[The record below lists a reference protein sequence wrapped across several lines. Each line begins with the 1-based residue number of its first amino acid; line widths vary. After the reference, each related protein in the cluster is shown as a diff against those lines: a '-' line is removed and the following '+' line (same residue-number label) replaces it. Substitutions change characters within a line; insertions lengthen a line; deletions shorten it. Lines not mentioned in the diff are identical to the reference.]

1 VHSCAKYITFRP
13 SLYIVMWDT
22 AVLTEL
28 EKVVEILKE
37 RGGRATV
44 REVAA
49 ELYRRGYSP
58 RMASNAFYYLA
69 IKGVVRR
76 AGKGVYEL
84 AGGVE
89 AR

>member
-1 VHSCAKYITFRP
+1 
-13 SLYIVMWDT
+13 
-22 AVLTEL
+22 
-28 EKVVEILKE
+28 
-37 RGGRATV
+37 V

-58 RMASNAFYYLA
+58 RMASNAFYYLT

-76 AGKGVYEL
+76 VGKGLYEL
-84 AGGVE
+84 AGEAGE

>member
-1 VHSCAKYITFRP
+1 MGVIPMLSEVERT
-13 SLYIVMWDT
+13 
-22 AVLTEL
+22 
-28 EKVVEILKE
+28 VVEILREK
-37 RGGRATV
+37 GGRATV

-49 ELYRRGYSP
+49 ELYKRGYSP

-84 AGGVE
+84 AGGAGE
-89 AR
+89 AK

>member
-1 VHSCAKYITFRP
+1 
-13 SLYIVMWDT
+13 MWDT

-44 REVAA
+44 REIAA

-58 RMASNAFYYLA
+58 RMASNTLYYLA